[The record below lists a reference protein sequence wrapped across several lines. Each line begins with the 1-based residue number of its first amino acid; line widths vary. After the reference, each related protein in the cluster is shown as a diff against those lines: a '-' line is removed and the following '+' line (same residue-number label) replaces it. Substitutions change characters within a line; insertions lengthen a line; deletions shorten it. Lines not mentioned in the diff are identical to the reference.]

1 MADKI
6 TLVAPEALDPI
17 RHDRAGFT
25 CGVNQLDHFLKQ
37 QARKDAPDLS
47 LTFVLTCREEPGAI
61 LGYYTLSSTKLQA
74 DDLPDRLR
82 KTLGKYGAIP
92 ATLLGRLATATSYQR
107 HPELRVGEALVIDAM
122 LRFHR
127 ASQDVAS
134 FGIVVDVL
142 KTETIDP
149 TGFYLRYGFIAC
161 TETANRMYLPKQTIT
176 KILKK
181 SDLIQS

>member
-6 TLVAPEALDPI
+6 TLVVPEALDPI

-25 CGVNQLDHFLKQ
+25 CGAIQLDNFLKQ
-37 QARKDAPDLS
+37 QARKEAPDLS

-74 DDLPDRLR
+74 DDLPDPLK
-82 KTLGKYGAIP
+82 KTLGKYGSIP
-92 ATLLGRLATATSYQR
+92 ATLLGRLATAIRYQR
-107 HPELRVGEALVIDAM
+107 NAELRVGEALVIDSM

-134 FGIVVDVL
+134 FGMVVDVL
-142 KTETIDP
+142 KTETTDP

-161 TETANRMYLPKQTIT
+161 TETTNRMYLPKQTIT
-176 KILKK
+176 KILTESALIK
-181 SDLIQS
+181 S